1 MVELKLRHMDQ
12 VQQAFDLVRESASS
26 QGAQYVADYCQETS
40 DYRGAIE
47 FLLLANKS
55 DEAFKLA
62 QSQSIVEAYC
72 SFLGDSIS
80 AEDAM
85 KVAHY
90 YEKSQKK
97 GQAGRF
103 YSLCGQYSK
112 ALRLF
117 IQCGDEEIDAAI
129 EVVGKS
135 QNDNLTHQLIDFL
148 LGEKDGIPK
157 DQNYIYRLY
166 LALKKYD
173 EAAKTALIIS
183 RDEQDHGNYSLAHSV
198 VVETVRQLEAVEMK
212 VPSQLRLS
220 FVLLHSYILVKSF
233 VRRGDHE
240 GAARLLLRIAQNL
253 SKFPMHA
260 VQILTS
266 TVVECQ
272 RAGLKA
278 SSYEYAV
285 MLMRPEYR
293 PNIDANLK
301 RKIEAIVRR
310 RTTLGDSEV
319 GEKMSP
325 CPLSGQ
331 EIPIMQLDCPTTR
344 DALPMCI
351 VTGRH
356 MVLDDWCFCPN
367 SKLPALYSE
376 YIRYIQDEVAASST
390 TESPSITSSRHESK
404 EKEGA
409 KLSPVAANA
418 ISRSVSAAD
427 PVMGKSVSI
436 SDLTVATPA
445 EALLYIQRYNNVI
458 EKKKT
463 EEQKQMSSSSG
474 GEMPGDDDDEAAAA
488 GGKNGI
494 TKAARTKL
502 DRTRRAKNKRSSN

>member
-1 MVELKLRHMDQ
+1 MDQ

-26 QGAQYVADYCQETS
+26 QGAQYVADYCQETN

-72 SFLGDSIS
+72 AFLGEAIS

-117 IQCGDEEIDAAI
+117 IQCGDDEIDAAI

-198 VVETVRQLEAVEMK
+198 AVETVRQLEAVEMK

-233 VRRGDHE
+233 VRRGDHD

-278 SSYEYAV
+278 SAYEYAV

-310 RTTLGDSEV
+310 RTTQGDEV

-356 MVLDDWCFCPN
+356 MVIDDWCFCPN

-390 TESPSITSSRHESK
+390 TESPSPSTGT
-404 EKEGA
+404 EKGGGA

-427 PVMGKSVSI
+427 PVLGKSVSI
-436 SDLTVATPA
+436 SDLTVATPT
-445 EALLYIQRYNNVI
+445 EALRYIQRYNNVI
-458 EKKKT
+458 EKKK
-463 EEQKQMSSSSG
+463 EEEKEASSSSSG
-474 GEMPGDDDDEAAAA
+474 GGELVGEDDDATAAA
-488 GGKNGI
+488 GGKKGA

-502 DRTRRAKNKRSSN
+502 DRTTRRALKSKRGSNN

>member
-1 MVELKLRHMDQ
+1 VVELKLRHMDQ

-26 QGAQYVADYCQETS
+26 QGAQYVADYCQETN

-72 SFLGDSIS
+72 AFLGDGIT

-85 KVAHY
+85 KVANY
-90 YEKSQKK
+90 YEKTQKK

-117 IQCGDEEIDAAI
+117 IQCGDDEIDAAI

-198 VVETVRQLEAVEMK
+198 AVETVRQLEAVEMK

-220 FVLLHSYILVKSF
+220 FVLLHSYTLVKSF

-278 SSYEYAV
+278 SAYEYAV

-293 PNIDANLK
+293 PNIDVNLK

-310 RTTLGDSEV
+310 RYTQGDEV
-319 GEKMSP
+319 GERTSP

-390 TESPSITSSRHESK
+390 NEPPSPTSSSRSESK
-404 EKEGA
+404 EKEG
-409 KLSPVAANA
+409 KMSPVINA

-427 PVMGKSVSI
+427 PVLGKSVSI
-436 SDLTVATPA
+436 SDLTMSTPT
-445 EALLYIQRYNNVI
+445 EALRYIQRYNNVI
-458 EKKKT
+458 EKK
-463 EEQKQMSSSSG
+463 EEKPSLND
-474 GEMPGDDDDEAAAA
+474 GELAGEDAMRGDEDDAT
-488 GGKNGI
+488 GGKKGA

-502 DRTRRAKNKRSSN
+502 DRTRRTKSKRSGN